1 MPKPTLNVIRSTR
14 DVAAAPAHL
23 GDAGRELWAS
33 IQAAY
38 QITDPGG
45 RVLLC
50 TAAEAADRIASVR
63 SQIDEQGELLA
74 IRGIPRVNPLCAVER
89 DARAALIRALK
100 ELHLDLEP
108 LRDRP
113 GRPEGPRWSGVKE
126 QW

>member
-1 MPKPTLNVIRSTR
+1 MAKPKLAVVKSTR
-14 DVAAAPAHL
+14 GTAAAPAHL

-33 IQAAY
+33 IQAGY
-38 QITDPGG
+38 EISDPGG
-45 RVLLC
+45 KQLLQ

-63 SQIDEQGELLA
+63 QQIDEQGELLT
-74 IRGIPRVNPLCAVER
+74 IRGIPRVHPLCAVER

-113 GRPEGPRWSGVKE
+113 GRPSSGLG
-126 QW
+126 WTGDA